1 MTLLSLSLCELNKLW
16 FPIKTLNTPLVTWLH
31 GGNSLAEALY
41 TTCCCLFRELIQSCQ
56 HANCPWFSRSVI
68 HLETRSREAWLR
80 PADRAVMWLNH
91 ILFQGA
97 YSSWVSSSKWVKV
110 KDAADPPGWII
121 LLHVAS
127 IHWPNG
133 QPLGLIC
140 CHRTRSCSSKKK
152 KKKTALAAR
161 LLQRIHL
168 RFKAVGCSKETND

>member
-1 MTLLSLSLCELNKLW
+1 MALLSLTLREWHKLW
-16 FPIKTLNTPLVTWLH
+16 FLIKTLNIPPVGGMH
-31 GGNSLAEALY
+31 GGTSLAEALY

-68 HLETRSREAWLR
+68 HFETRSQEAWLR

-121 LLHVAS
+121 LLDVAS

-140 CHRTRSCSSKKK
+140 CRRTRSCS
-152 KKKTALAAR
+152 
-161 LLQRIHL
+161 
-168 RFKAVGCSKETND
+168 